1 VGGENNDQ
9 QKSFFRLTVR
19 ASLIF
24 VKRFTVLFSEFN
36 SLFLHARLWES
47 ATAEHLSLLTL
58 PDSDSGCR
66 ILFFVVGNFPFILS
80 KLM

>member
-1 VGGENNDQ
+1 M
-9 QKSFFRLTVR
+9 L
-19 ASLIF
+19 
-24 VKRFTVLFSEFN
+24 
-36 SLFLHARLWES
+36 SLFRRKIFPEKYFWHFFSVWWGAKIMINRNHFFVLHARLWES